1 MKHRILIV
9 EDNILLAGQQKKWF
23 EKSGYEAVTTIDEP
37 GARRLLKKE
46 PFDLVLSDVRLP
58 QGDGISLLEWMQ
70 RERIDVPF
78 IIMTGYASVQ
88 DAVRAIKMGAK
99 DYLAK
104 PVQMDELQ
112 SLIKNILHPRSVIY
126 GKDKGI
132 LPRNSRQMKEVEN
145 LARTVAPFDI
155 SVLILGPNGAGKESV
170 AQRIHYSS
178 ERRGKP
184 FLAVNC
190 GVIPKELAPSL
201 FFGHVKGTFTGADT
215 NREGFFETACGG
227 TLFLDE
233 VGTLSME
240 VQSMLLRI
248 LQEGTYIPIGS
259 NREKH
264 ADVRIVAATNEDLQQ
279 AIRERR
285 FREDLYHRLGEFEIV
300 LPALHE
306 CPEDILP
313 LAEHFREKF
322 SRELKRQTDG
332 FSREAE
338 QLLLSYGWP
347 GNVRELQN
355 KVKRAVLL
363 SKQPIIETA
372 CLNIKIEDEE
382 EGIFLFPENETQEK
396 LSIIRA
402 LKICTG
408 NRKRTAEMLH
418 IDPSTLYRKMK
429 KYGLNCK

>member
-1 MKHRILIV
+1 M
-9 EDNILLAGQQKKWF
+9 
-23 EKSGYEAVTTIDEP
+23 TTIDEP
-37 GARRLLKKE
+37 GARQLLKKE

-58 QGDGISLLEWMQ
+58 EGDGISLLEWMQ

-78 IIMTGYASVQ
+78 IIMTGYASVP

-112 SLIKNILHPRSVIY
+112 SLIKDILCPRSVIY
-126 GKDKGI
+126 GKDKEI
-132 LPRNSRQMKEVEN
+132 LPRNSHQMKNVEN

-155 SVLILGPNGAGKESV
+155 SVLILGPSGAGKESI
-170 AQRIHYSS
+170 AQHIHYSS
-178 ERRGKP
+178 ERREKP

-190 GVIPKELAPSL
+190 SVIPKELAPSF
-201 FFGHVKGTFTGADT
+201 FFGHVKGAFTGAAA

-233 VGTLSME
+233 VGNLSVE
-240 VQSMLLRI
+240 VQSMLLRT

-259 NREKH
+259 NREKY
-264 ADVRIVAATNEDLQQ
+264 ADVRIVAATNENLQL
-279 AIRERR
+279 AIKERR

-313 LAEHFREKF
+313 LAEHFRERF
-322 SRELKRQTDG
+322 SKELNRQTDG
-332 FSREAE
+332 FSQEAE
-338 QLLLSYGWP
+338 QLLLTYGWP

-363 SKQPIIETA
+363 SKQSVIEA
-372 CLNIKIEDEE
+372 GCLNIKIEDEE
-382 EGIFLFPENETQEK
+382 EKIFLFPENETQEK
-396 LSIIRA
+396 LSIVRA

-429 KYGLNCK
+429 KYGLNNK

>member
-23 EKSGYEAVTTIDEP
+23 EKYGYEAVTTIDEP
-37 GARRLLKKE
+37 GARQLLKKE

-58 QGDGISLLEWMQ
+58 EGDGISLLEWMQ

-78 IIMTGYASVQ
+78 IIMTGYASVP

-112 SLIKNILHPRSVIY
+112 SLIKDILCPRSVIY
-126 GKDKGI
+126 GKDKEI
-132 LPRNSRQMKEVEN
+132 LPRNSHQMKNVEN

-155 SVLILGPNGAGKESV
+155 SVLILGPSGAGKESI
-170 AQRIHYSS
+170 AQHIHYSS
-178 ERRGKP
+178 ERREKP

-190 GVIPKELAPSL
+190 SVIPKELAPSF
-201 FFGHVKGTFTGADT
+201 FFGHVKGAFTGAAA

-233 VGTLSME
+233 VGNLSVE
-240 VQSMLLRI
+240 VQSMLLRT

-259 NREKH
+259 NREKY
-264 ADVRIVAATNEDLQQ
+264 ADVRIVAATNENLQL
-279 AIRERR
+279 AIKERR

-313 LAEHFREKF
+313 LAEHFRERF
-322 SRELKRQTDG
+322 SKELNRQTDG
-332 FSREAE
+332 FSQEAE
-338 QLLLSYGWP
+338 QLLLTYGWP

-363 SKQPIIETA
+363 SKQSVIEA
-372 CLNIKIEDEE
+372 GCLNIKIEDEE
-382 EGIFLFPENETQEK
+382 EEIFLFPENETQEK
-396 LSIIRA
+396 LSIVRA

-429 KYGLNCK
+429 KYGLNNK

>member
-1 MKHRILIV
+1 MLQATKNKYTV
-9 EDNILLAGQQKKWF
+9 ETLKPLNILYDHEHRLTQQDVDMANGYVELIERTRS
-23 EKSGYEAVTTIDEP
+23 EKIPQVGD
-37 GARRLLKKE
+37 RLIYVDRYGKYYGNALIEKRKNTDGLISICE
-46 PFDLVLSDVRLP
+46 IPYIPFIWEEY
-58 QGDGISLLEWMQ
+58 DGIGLSVSGGSFHH
-70 RERIDVPF
+70 IDPLQLKFVRWTEGIF
-78 IIMTGYASVQ
+78 Q
-88 DAVRAIKMGAK
+88 DWGNCGAC
-99 DYLAK
+99 A
-104 PVQMDELQ
+104 
-112 SLIKNILHPRSVIY
+112 
-126 GKDKGI
+126 
-132 LPRNSRQMKEVEN
+132 
-145 LARTVAPFDI
+145 
-155 SVLILGPNGAGKESV
+155 NGAV
-170 AQRIHYSS
+170 AFTAKVPLWSYS
-178 ERRGKP
+178 EP
-184 FLAVNC
+184 
-190 GVIPKELAPSL
+190 
-201 FFGHVKGTFTGADT
+201 D
-215 NREGFFETACGG
+215 
-227 TLFLDE
+227 LFLDE

-240 VQSMLLRI
+240 VQSMLLRT

-264 ADVRIVAATNEDLQQ
+264 SDVRIVAATNEDLQL

-363 SKQPIIETA
+363 SKQPIIESA
-372 CLNIKIEDEE
+372 CLNIRIEDEE

-429 KYGLNCK
+429 KYGLNDK

>member
-1 MKHRILIV
+1 M
-9 EDNILLAGQQKKWF
+9 
-23 EKSGYEAVTTIDEP
+23 
-37 GARRLLKKE
+37 KKE
-46 PFDLVLSDVRLP
+46 PFDLVLSDDRLP
-58 QGDGISLLEWMQ
+58 EGDGISLLEWMQ

-78 IIMTGYASVQ
+78 IIMTGYASVP

-112 SLIKNILHPRSVIY
+112 SLIKDILCPRSVIY
-126 GKDKGI
+126 GKDKEI
-132 LPRNSRQMKEVEN
+132 LPRNSHQMKNVEN

-155 SVLILGPNGAGKESV
+155 SVLILGPSGAGKESI

-178 ERRGKP
+178 ERREKP

-190 GVIPKELAPSL
+190 SVIPKELAPSF
-201 FFGHVKGTFTGADT
+201 FFGHVKGAFTGAAT

-233 VGTLSME
+233 VGNLSVE
-240 VQSMLLRI
+240 VQSMLLRT

-259 NREKH
+259 NREKY
-264 ADVRIVAATNEDLQQ
+264 ADVRIVAATNENLQL
-279 AIRERR
+279 AIKERR

-313 LAEHFREKF
+313 LAEHFRKRF
-322 SRELKRQTDG
+322 SMELNRQTDG
-332 FSREAE
+332 FSQEAE
-338 QLLLSYGWP
+338 QLLLTYGWP

-363 SKQPIIETA
+363 SESRFVEVGL
-372 CLNIKIEDEE
+372 LNIRI
-382 EGIFLFPENETQEK
+382 NEKNEIQEIDYDTDTEKK
-396 LSIIRA
+396 LAILKA
-402 LKICTG
+402 LKASGGHRIKAAKLLG
-408 NRKRTAEMLH
+408 INPA
-418 IDPSTLYRKMK
+418 TLYRRMK
-429 KYGLNCK
+429 KYGLSSK

>member
-23 EKSGYEAVTTIDEP
+23 EKYGYEAVTTIDEP
-37 GARRLLKKE
+37 GARQLLKKE

-58 QGDGISLLEWMQ
+58 EGDGISLLEWMQ

-78 IIMTGYASVQ
+78 IIMTGYASVP

-112 SLIKNILHPRSVIY
+112 SLIKDILCPRSVIY
-126 GKDKGI
+126 GKDKEI
-132 LPRNSRQMKEVEN
+132 LPRNSHQMKNVEN

-155 SVLILGPNGAGKESV
+155 SVLILGPSGAGKESI
-170 AQRIHYSS
+170 AQHIHYSS
-178 ERRGKP
+178 ERREKP

-190 GVIPKELAPSL
+190 SVIPKELAPSF
-201 FFGHVKGTFTGADT
+201 FFGHVKGAFTGAAA

-233 VGTLSME
+233 VGNLSVE
-240 VQSMLLRI
+240 VQSMLLRT

-259 NREKH
+259 NREKY
-264 ADVRIVAATNEDLQQ
+264 ADVRIVAATNENLQL
-279 AIRERR
+279 AIKERR

-313 LAEHFREKF
+313 LAEHFRERF
-322 SRELKRQTDG
+322 SKELNRQTDG
-332 FSREAE
+332 FSQEAE
-338 QLLLSYGWP
+338 QLLLTYGWP

-363 SKQPIIETA
+363 SKQSVIEA
-372 CLNIKIEDEE
+372 GCLNIKIEDEE
-382 EGIFLFPENETQEK
+382 EKIFLFPENETQEK
-396 LSIIRA
+396 LSIVRA

-429 KYGLNCK
+429 KYGLNNK

>member
-1 MKHRILIV
+1 
-9 EDNILLAGQQKKWF
+9 
-23 EKSGYEAVTTIDEP
+23 
-37 GARRLLKKE
+37 
-46 PFDLVLSDVRLP
+46 
-58 QGDGISLLEWMQ
+58 
-70 RERIDVPF
+70 
-78 IIMTGYASVQ
+78 
-88 DAVRAIKMGAK
+88 
-99 DYLAK
+99 
-104 PVQMDELQ
+104 
-112 SLIKNILHPRSVIY
+112 
-126 GKDKGI
+126 
-132 LPRNSRQMKEVEN
+132 MKEVEN

-178 ERRGKP
+178 ERREKP

-215 NREGFFETACGG
+215 NREGFFETARGG

-240 VQSMLLRI
+240 VQSMLLRT

-264 ADVRIVAATNEDLQQ
+264 SDVRIVAATNEDLQL

-363 SKQPIIETA
+363 SKQPIIESA
-372 CLNIKIEDEE
+372 CLNIRIEDEE

-429 KYGLNCK
+429 KYGLNDK

>member
-178 ERRGKP
+178 ERREKP

-190 GVIPKELAPSL
+190 GGIPKELAPSL

-429 KYGLNCK
+429 KYGLNDK

>member
-1 MKHRILIV
+1 
-9 EDNILLAGQQKKWF
+9 
-23 EKSGYEAVTTIDEP
+23 
-37 GARRLLKKE
+37 
-46 PFDLVLSDVRLP
+46 
-58 QGDGISLLEWMQ
+58 
-70 RERIDVPF
+70 
-78 IIMTGYASVQ
+78 
-88 DAVRAIKMGAK
+88 
-99 DYLAK
+99 
-104 PVQMDELQ
+104 
-112 SLIKNILHPRSVIY
+112 ILHPRSVIY

-178 ERRGKP
+178 ERREKP

-215 NREGFFETACGG
+215 NREGFFETARGG

-240 VQSMLLRI
+240 VQSMLLRT
-248 LQEGTYIPIGS
+248 LQEGSYIPIGS

-264 ADVRIVAATNEDLQQ
+264 SDVRIVAATNEDLQL

-338 QLLLSYGWP
+338 QQLLSYGWP

-355 KVKRAVLL
+355 KIKRAVLL

-372 CLNIKIEDEE
+372 CLNIRIEDEKE
-382 EGIFLFPENETQEK
+382 KIFLFPENETQEK
-396 LSIIRA
+396 QSIIRA

-429 KYGLNCK
+429 KYGLNDK

>member
-178 ERRGKP
+178 ERREKP
-184 FLAVNC
+184 CLAVNC